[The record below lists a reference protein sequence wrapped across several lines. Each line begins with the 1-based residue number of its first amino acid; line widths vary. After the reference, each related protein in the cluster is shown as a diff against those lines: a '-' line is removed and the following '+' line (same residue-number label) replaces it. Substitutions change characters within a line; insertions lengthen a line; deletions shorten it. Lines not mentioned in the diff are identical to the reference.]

1 MKSMV
6 KNSIYNVLYTLANVI
21 FSLVSSIYV
30 SRILQPEG
38 VGKYSYALTF
48 ATYFVTLA
56 SLGIQVYGIREIAKV
71 RDNAEEKNKVFSELF
86 LINLTT
92 SCIALVVYIF
102 VIYQVRTYKEDIGLY
117 LRFALLIAANIL
129 NIDWLY
135 KGEEAYG
142 YITVRSIIIKTCSM
156 VLLVLWVHDVNDI
169 NHYADITVLASCGN
183 YVYNVLHAKRIVRF
197 TVKDLQ
203 FTHHI
208 KPNLILAVSF
218 FFGELYNKIDITML
232 GMLSTDYAVGIYSNA
247 HKIVNIVIS
256 CCIAAT
262 GTFLPRLSS
271 VMKTDKRE
279 ATSIVDKGL
288 DVLIFLCV
296 PFTLGLCAISGRAV
310 LLLYGEAFS
319 DAATTI
325 NILAALVLIRGIGDL
340 VCYQLLIAIGKERL
354 RVPANMITA
363 FLNISMNSL
372 LIPVLCENG
381 AALASVLSEL
391 FVNGFLYVRMKKEM
405 PFRIK
410 WSAAIKTLVSS
421 VAMFVFAYET
431 RDLSIPL
438 FLSIVVSVFGGIV
451 IYIGL
456 NWFMKN
462 ETLMHTLEQVK
473 KKIVAK
479 QSR

>member
-71 RDNAEEKNKVFSELF
+71 RDNSEAKNKVFSELF
-86 LINLTT
+86 LINLVT
-92 SCIALVVYIF
+92 SCIALAVYIF

-117 LRFALLIAANIL
+117 LRLGLLIAANIL

-135 KGEEAYG
+135 KGEEAYD
-142 YITVRSIIIKTCSM
+142 YITIRSIIIKICSL
-156 VLLVLWVHDVNDI
+156 VLLVLWVHDASDI
-169 NHYADITVLASCGN
+169 YHYADITVLASCGN
-183 YVYNVLHAKRIVRF
+183 YIYNVLHAKRIVRF
-197 TVKDLQ
+197 TLKDLQ
-203 FTHHI
+203 FARHM
-208 KPNLILAVSF
+208 KPNFILAVSF

-232 GMLSTDYAVGIYSNA
+232 GMFSTDYAVGIYSNA

-271 VMKTDKRE
+271 VMKADKQS
-279 ATSIVDKGL
+279 AAGIVNKGL
-288 DVLIFLCV
+288 DILIFLCV
-296 PFTLGLCAISGRAV
+296 PFALGLCAISSRTV

-319 DAATTI
+319 DAAITI
-325 NILAALVLIRGIGDL
+325 NVLAALVFIRGIGDL
-340 VCYQLLIAIGKERL
+340 VCYQLLIAAGKERL
-354 RVPANMITA
+354 RIPANMITA
-363 FLNISMNSL
+363 ILNISMNSL

-410 WSAAIKTLVSS
+410 WPAAIKTFVSS
-421 VAMFVFAYET
+421 IAMFVFAYET
-431 RDLSIPL
+431 RALSIPL

-462 ETLMHTLEQVK
+462 ETLVHTIEQTK

-479 QSR
+479 RS

>member
-6 KNSIYNVLYTLANVI
+6 KNSAYNVIYTLTNVV
-21 FSLVSSIYV
+21 FSLISSIYV

-38 VGKYSYALTF
+38 IGKYAYALTF
-48 ATYFVTLA
+48 ASYFVSLA

-71 RDNAEEKNKVFSELF
+71 GNNQKEKNRVFSELF
-86 LINLTT
+86 LINLVT
-92 SCIALVVYIF
+92 SCIALILYLF
-102 VIYQVRTYKEDIGLY
+102 VIYQVDTYRKDIGLY
-117 LRFALLIAANIL
+117 LRFSLLIAANIL

-135 KGEEAYG
+135 KGEESYG
-142 YITVRSIIIKTCSM
+142 YITIRSIIVKTCSM
-156 VLLVLWVHDVNDI
+156 VLLVLWVHGASDI
-169 NHYADITVLASCGN
+169 NHYADITVIASCGN
-183 YVYNVLHAKRIVRF
+183 YVYNVLHARHIVRF
-197 TVKDLQ
+197 TLKDL
-203 FTHHI
+203 HIARHI
-208 KPNLILAVSF
+208 KPNIILAVSF
-218 FFGELYNKIDITML
+218 FFGDLYNKIDITML
-232 GMLSTDYAVGIYSNA
+232 GMLATDYAAGIYSNA
-247 HKIVNIVIS
+247 HKIVIIVIS

-271 VMKTDKRE
+271 VMKADKQE
-279 ATSIVDKGL
+279 ATSIVEKGL

-310 LLLYGEAFS
+310 LLLYGETFS
-319 DAATTI
+319 DAAITI
-325 NILAALVLIRGIGDL
+325 NVLAALVLIRGIGDL
-340 VCYQLLIAIGKERL
+340 VCYQLLIAAGKERL

-363 FLNISMNSL
+363 ILNISMNSL
-372 LIPVLCENG
+372 LIPVLRENG

-410 WSAAIKTLVSS
+410 WSATIKTLISS

-431 RDLSIPL
+431 RALSIPL

-462 ETLMHTLEQVK
+462 ETLIHTIEQTK

-479 QSR
+479 RSR